1 MTLEK
6 IKNTF
11 IETILSFM
19 KLSTMIMFR
28 LQNLTNQTIM
38 MHPKYN
44 CMIFLV
50 LNKISVLQNALEH
63 TK

>member
-19 KLSTMIMFR
+19 KLSTMIMFQ

-50 LNKISVLQNALEH
+50 LNKISVLQNALQH